1 MKAGVDFASI
11 LLLLLAVLV
20 VARPHDDPIH
30 TATSTHP
37 VRPPES
43 AFESVTR

>member
-20 VARPHDDPIH
+20 VARPHDEPIH

-37 VRPPES
+37 VRCPES
-43 AFESVTR
+43 ASENETR